1 MSRFPR
7 LAVLLAAAALMIVMA
22 PASAAPAASSDD
34 PTASASRVCSVGDS
48 RSYGTTYVRWI
59 RAKNF
64 GCRKARKLVRAFHDC
79 RPGAKGRCK
88 RVKRFRCREN
98 RTVGRGSYDSTV
110 KCKRGR
116 KVVKHGYTQWT

>member
-1 MSRFPR
+1 MSRSSR
-7 LAVLLAAAALMIVMA
+7 LVLMLAALALLAAAA
-22 PASAAPAASSDD
+22 PAAGDG
-34 PTASASRVCSVGDS
+34 PTATAAKRCAVGDS

-59 RAKNF
+59 RAKRV
-64 GCRKARKLVRAFHDC
+64 GCRRARKVVRAFHKC

-98 RTVGRGSYDSTV
+98 RTVGRGSFDSNV
-110 KCKRGR
+110 RCKRGR

>member
-7 LAVLLAAAALMIVMA
+7 LALLLAAAALLVAAA
-22 PASAAPAASSDD
+22 PPSASAAGDA
-34 PTASASRVCSVGDS
+34 PTATAAKRCAVGDS

-59 RAKNF
+59 KTRRV
-64 GCRKARKLVRAFHDC
+64 GCRRARKLVRAFHKC
-79 RPGAKGRCK
+79 RRGPKGRCA

-98 RTVGRGSYDSTV
+98 RTVGRGSFDSNV
-110 KCKRGR
+110 RCKRGR